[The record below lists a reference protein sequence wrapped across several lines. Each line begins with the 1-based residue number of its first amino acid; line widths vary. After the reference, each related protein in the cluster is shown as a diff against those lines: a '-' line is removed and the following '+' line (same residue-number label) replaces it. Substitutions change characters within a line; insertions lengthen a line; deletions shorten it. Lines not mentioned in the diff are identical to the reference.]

1 MIEKTSCGEAS
12 FGVQRPL
19 FNGRLEKWS
28 DVDTAPC
35 SRRSLQSW
43 GHWFMLENRGTSTVV
58 GQGHSSAASNGTL
71 SRHPSSFA
79 ARSPIANRS
88 PARAGN
94 KRLLLPSLET
104 PAFEIKPTAAAFGWQ
119 TWWWRLFWRTND
131 GSACSRQSFSAST
144 PCPHVA
150 PLHQFTDHYGPSN
163 CTDAMVTAIETTR
176 HSLFRRFLEP
186 CRHHGIRTRWSEPA
200 RWDRRLFIAWVACG
214 VDAPYNT

>member
-1 MIEKTSCGEAS
+1 MAQGRTYRCSLGSRQLCHIGAGSCLLAFDCPHRSAGKEPENMIEKTSCGEAS

-79 ARSPIANRS
+79 ARAPIANRS

-119 TWWWRLFWRTND
+119 TWWWRLF
-131 GSACSRQSFSAST
+131 
-144 PCPHVA
+144 
-150 PLHQFTDHYGPSN
+150 
-163 CTDAMVTAIETTR
+163 
-176 HSLFRRFLEP
+176 
-186 CRHHGIRTRWSEPA
+186 
-200 RWDRRLFIAWVACG
+200 
-214 VDAPYNT
+214 